1 MMHIQAWA
9 PNTIE
14 IGGIHCREGQSL
26 PPDLKLFMDSH
37 PEGVI
42 YVSFGSTV
50 KPSLMSSERKQIF
63 IDTFRNELF
72 LKGLELGNSMELND
86 FKDQIK
92 TLWL

>member
-50 KPSLMSSERKQIF
+50 KPSLMNSERKQIF

-72 LKGLELGNSMELND
+72 LKGLELGNYIELND
-86 FKDQIK
+86 FKDKIK